1 MENSFSDRLYI
12 LDGGMGT
19 MLQKAGAGAGENT
32 ARFAVTHPEI
42 LKDIHRQYV
51 EAGSDI
57 ILAATFGV
65 SRFCKGSHKKSTRCS
80 CCGQRRGG

>member
-42 LKDIHRQYV
+42 LKDIHM
-51 EAGSDI
+51 
-57 ILAATFGV
+57 
-65 SRFCKGSHKKSTRCS
+65 
-80 CCGQRRGG
+80 

>member
-32 ARFAVTHPEI
+32 VRDTQATNGQQQKAASPAR
-42 LKDIHRQYV
+42 
-51 EAGSDI
+51 
-57 ILAATFGV
+57 
-65 SRFCKGSHKKSTRCS
+65 
-80 CCGQRRGG
+80 